1 MPVSLISKLT
11 PNTPVPTEHTQPFEV
26 YSCENCVGHSFA
38 YLSPT
43 TSPDGVLV
51 GGNTGQNSAWVISGK
66 LRSSPATVDDA
77 ARSPPAAT
85 AAPPASG
92 RCLNSSL
99 NSSIVQRLPSTAR
112 KHHWQP
118 VGAEPSPAEMRRAL
132 DDEGYF
138 EWRSGFPP
146 RCALVSRVAFGEQH
160 ACCFHGMPEAAKIR
174 FRSLL
179 ARKMLA
185 RMMRLYADRRASID
199 ATFFAGDVRAVDLSP
214 LHAVCR
220 RVGALPEDLQRR
232 TMMFV

>member
-1 MPVSLISKLT
+1 M
-11 PNTPVPTEHTQPFEV
+11 

-43 TSPDGVLV
+43 SPDGVLV
-51 GGNTGQNSAWVISGK
+51 GGNEGRNCAWVCVGGVVSNK
-66 LRSSPATVDDA
+66 LLRSSPATVDDA
-77 ARSPPAAT
+77 ARSSPAATAT

-160 ACCFHGMPEAAKIR
+160 ACCFHGMPEAAKVR

-199 ATFFAGDVRAVDLSP
+199 ATFFAGDVSAVDLSP